1 LNGVY
6 VIDADNTLWDTYSVF
21 VGAYEEM
28 VKCLKSLGCSFG
40 DTFGISTI
48 RVIDSYLSRTLR
60 DYEYDFSLLALAL
73 VHVARGEAPS
83 DAAAAVLTTPPRSSE
98 LSLARTAADRF
109 YQYHRTH
116 YPALYEGTT
125 ETLAA
130 LKHLN
135 NVLVLHSEG
144 REDRV
149 RRDLAVHGL
158 DQYFDYLLMQ
168 PKSQQSFA
176 QACAAGEAFYRWV
189 SDIPPPEYVVIGDSP
204 QRDIVF
210 GNMIGAKT
218 VLKPGAFWGRE
229 IPEDPLYQPD
239 YVISS
244 LDEILVLR

>member
-21 VGAYEEM
+21 VGAYAEM
-28 VKCLKSLGCSFG
+28 VNCLRSLGCSFG
-40 DTFGISTI
+40 DVFDISTI
-48 RVIDSYLSRTLR
+48 RVIDSHLSRTLR
-60 DYEYDFSLLALAL
+60 DYEYDFALLALAL
-73 VHVARGEAPS
+73 VHVARGAAPL
-83 DAAAAVLTTPPRSSE
+83 DAAAAVLAAPPRSGE
-98 LSLARTAADRF
+98 LLVARAAADRF
-109 YQYHRTH
+109 YLYYRTH
-116 YPALYEGTT
+116 YPPLYEETA

-149 RRDLAVHGL
+149 RRDLANHSL
-158 DQYFDYLLMQ
+158 DRYFDYLLIQ
-168 PKSQQSFA
+168 TKSRQSFA

-218 VLKPGAFWGRE
+218 ILKPGAFWGST
-229 IPEDPLYQPD
+229 IPEDPLHQPD
-239 YVISS
+239 YVVSS
-244 LDEILVLR
+244 LDEILALR